1 MAEIKDKQV
10 QFKKVKPDFN
20 AILERQKKFEDD
32 QKFVVSDS
40 LQEYISTIQKTSG
53 YQNQEKLDDAGIRQ
67 EVINFVD
74 NYEITDLD
82 TIKGMDYD
90 DVNQLEKTT
99 SKKISEFQGLYDQ
112 DVLSK
117 PELDYIKAT
126 VGMTN
131 DRLKEVLGLST
142 RFKFAFRDL
151 KKQLKPLKLLER
163 IGATNIPLIGKKIQ
177 QAIQAEEEG
186 ESEALRVKRGL
197 RRREARLG
205 RKTGGTG
212 NFIDDAISATGSKIG
227 GAISKGVK
235 GMLGMSDKPELA
247 PSGVKEFGKEEAI
260 EEERESDVQFKTTSG
275 LLEQLLQEQIKTNEL
290 LGGKKGGL
298 SGLMDFAGENKELLA
313 GIPLLFK
320 NFRKFAARNLAKI
333 LPGFLGGNFLAKY
346 GAKEVTEDVAQKAG
360 VKVTQKVGETAA
372 KEVTEKG
379 LKEGAEKATQQATK
393 TVATKTATQV
403 ASKGILK
410 TVIKKIPF
418 IGAIAGIGFALQR
431 LAKGDTVGAGLEL
444 TSGFSSIVPG
454 FGTAASLAQDAV
466 LLKRDIDMEKTKEST
481 SMRTDEITTNGVE
494 REVNNQSSTTIN
506 QYNNRTEQN
515 NVDNST
521 KQEAPQGSIGS
532 GNPNSKFNELSSV
545 Y

>member
-82 TIKGMDYD
+82 SIKGMDYD

-112 DVLSK
+112 KVLSK

-126 VGMTN
+126 VGMNN

-235 GMLGMSDKPELA
+235 GMLGVSDKPELA

-260 EEERESDVQFKTTSG
+260 EEERESDAQFKTTSG
-275 LLEQLLQEQIKTNEL
+275 LLEQLLQEQIKTNKL
-290 LGGKKGGL
+290 LGGGPGGGALSGMMDFIGDNKKGLIATLALAFNKRLSKFFGPILKGL
-298 SGLMDFAGENKELLA
+298 GLTK
-313 GIPLLFK
+313 
-320 NFRKFAARNLAKI
+320 
-333 LPGFLGGNFLAKY
+333 LGTSLTKY
-346 GAKEVTEDVAQKAG
+346 GTKEAGKQVAQKAG

-403 ASKGILK
+403 ATKGILK

-418 IGAIAGIGFALQR
+418 VGAIAGIGFALQR

-506 QYNNRTEQN
+506 QYNNRTEQTMLIIALN
-515 NVDNST
+515 KKHHKV
-521 KQEAPQGSIGS
+521 
-532 GNPNSKFNELSSV
+532 L
-545 Y
+545 